1 MSTSLGSS
9 LSEIVERKLTNLTYI
24 IRYIYVMARSKTPTN
39 YKGKWFYVVDLAEY
53 LEGDVRHFYL
63 GTI

>member
-1 MSTSLGSS
+1 
-9 LSEIVERKLTNLTYI
+9 
-24 IRYIYVMARSKTPTN
+24 MARSKTPTN

-63 GTI
+63 GTIWFQLDEVLADVLEFSAKSKGV